1 MAIDVKVR
9 QFQVE
14 CQESLD
20 ALTTFLVQQY
30 EQMTGGEI
38 AQQLRDLAQE
48 FGGDVSSN
56 PFFATNLTPEE
67 KADFVA
73 GYLESEG
80 QATTATNLRLLRK
93 ITTDESFAR
102 QCLSE

>member
-1 MAIDVKVR
+1 MAIDEKVR
-9 QFQVE
+9 KFQVE

-20 ALTTFLVQQY
+20 ALTALLVEQY

-48 FGGDVSSN
+48 FGSDVSSN
-56 PFFATNLTPEE
+56 PFFATNLTAEE

-80 QATTATNLRLLRK
+80 QTTTAANLRILRK

-102 QCLSE
+102 QYLNQ